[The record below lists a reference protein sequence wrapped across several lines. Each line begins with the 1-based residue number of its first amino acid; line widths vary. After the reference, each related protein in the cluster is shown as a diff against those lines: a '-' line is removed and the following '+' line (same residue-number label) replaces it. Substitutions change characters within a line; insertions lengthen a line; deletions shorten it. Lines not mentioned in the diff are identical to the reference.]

1 MSLKKDDF
9 MPLPKTAT
17 KRQQSK
23 ARLLRW
29 QARQAAIKF
38 YGKGAVRGKSVH
50 HRNGNQKDNRPGNLL
65 LEHKSKHGHRHGRG
79 VSSADPLPK
88 KVRTKIRRTKKILF
102 KGI

>member
-1 MSLKKDDF
+1 

-29 QARQAAIKF
+29 QARQAAIKH
-38 YGKGAVRGKSVH
+38 YGKHAVKGMSVH
-50 HRNGNQKDNRPGNLL
+50 HHNGNPTDNRPGNLF
-65 LEHKSKHGHRHGRG
+65 LESKSKHGHMHGRG

-88 KVRTKIRRTKKILF
+88 KVKTKIRRTKKLF
-102 KGI
+102 LKGF